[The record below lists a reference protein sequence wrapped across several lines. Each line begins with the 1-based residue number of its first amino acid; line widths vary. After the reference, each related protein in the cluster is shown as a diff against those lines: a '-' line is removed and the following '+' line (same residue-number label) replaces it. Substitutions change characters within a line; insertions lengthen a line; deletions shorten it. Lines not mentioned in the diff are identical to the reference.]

1 MSGVTSAFSFALT
14 NVFALLQKRR

>member
-1 MSGVTSAFSFALT
+1 MSGVTSSLSFALT